1 MRLAFVVLL
10 VACGSPPVRKT
21 PPKELPADSLGDIA
35 GRWVTSDDMDIGD
48 SMTIDD
54 SGGIDVWI
62 DRGKM
67 GRCEQKGSIAA
78 AASRTF
84 RVVYKIGECVPQS
97 VGVPVD
103 MKVPSFTGD
112 SLTVVVGEQSRT
124 YQRAP
129 QATPGRMDS
138 PVQLQ

>member
-1 MRLAFVVLL
+1 
-10 VACGSPPVRKT
+10 
-21 PPKELPADSLGDIA
+21 
-35 GRWVTSDDMDIGD
+35 MDIGYA
-48 SMTIDD
+48 MTIDEA
-54 SGGIDVWI
+54 GGIDVWI

-67 GRCEQKGSIAA
+67 GRCEQKGTIAA
-78 AASRTF
+78 AGSRTF

-97 VGVPVD
+97 AGVPLD
-103 MKVPSFTGD
+103 MKVPSFTGE

-129 QATPGRMDS
+129 DATTGHADS

>member
-1 MRLAFVVLL
+1 MRLAIVVLL
-10 VACGSPPVRKT
+10 VACGSAPVRKE

-35 GRWVTSDDMDIGD
+35 GRWVTSDDMDVGY

-54 SGGIDVWI
+54 KGGIDVWI

-78 AASRTF
+78 AQNRTF
-84 RVVYKIGECVPQS
+84 RVVYKIADCVPQS
-97 VGVPVD
+97 AGVPLD
-103 MKVPSFTGD
+103 MKVPSFTGE
-112 SLTVVVGEQSRT
+112 SLTVVVGDQSRT

-129 QATPGRMDS
+129 VAATGTQDS
-138 PVQLQ
+138 SVQLQ